1 MTNGNNFSNQN
12 RVNRS
17 NHDVDGQG
25 TERLTDQ
32 TTPATIYDEDGLPIA
47 TRDAVNTRSATRDE
61 VSYRNGYVEAQN
73 QQRVRE
79 DIQRTRA
86 ENSAATGTLIG
97 ILIASIAG
105 LILAAL
111 YFLPGNRQPQVAP
124 APTVSPTQPQDA
136 AQPQTNTQPQDTDRT
151 TIIERVREPAAPQNT
166 EIIVTPSSPGPVQS
180 APTQPDATQTAPSQL
195 PSQIPSE
202 PAIPDSSVTN
212 PVDPAIPADPNQS
225 LSQPDT
231 TQPNT
236 TTDGTGNGT
245 GTTGTAGQ

>member
-1 MTNGNNFSNQN
+1 MTNGNDFSKQN

-17 NHDVDGQG
+17 NYDVNREG

-32 TTPATIYDEDGLPIA
+32 TTPAIVYDEDGQPIA
-47 TRDAVNTRSATRDE
+47 THDAVNARPATRDE
-61 VSYRNGYVEAQN
+61 VSYRDGYVEAQN

-86 ENSAATGTLIG
+86 ENTAATGTLIG

-124 APTVSPTQPQDA
+124 APTASPAQPQDP

-151 TIIERVREPAAPQNT
+151 TIIERVREVPAAPQNT
-166 EIIVTPSSPGPVQS
+166 EVIVTPSSPQS
-180 APTQPDATQTAPSQL
+180 TQPAPTQPDATQTAPSESL
-195 PSQIPSE
+195 SE
-202 PAIPDSSVTN
+202 PSIPNSSVTD
-212 PVDPAIPADPNQS
+212 PVDPAIPVDPDQS

-231 TQPNT
+231 TQPDT
-236 TTDGTGNGT
+236 TSDGT
-245 GTTGTAGQ
+245 GTTGTAEQ

>member
-1 MTNGNNFSNQN
+1 MTNGNDFSNRN

-17 NHDVDGQG
+17 NYDVDGQG

-32 TTPATIYDEDGLPIA
+32 TTPATLYDEDGQPIA
-47 TRDAVNTRSATRDE
+47 TGDSVNARPVTRNE
-61 VSYRNGYVEAQN
+61 VSYRDGYVEAQN

-124 APTVSPTQPQDA
+124 APTASP

-151 TIIERVREPAAPQNT
+151 TIIERVREVPASPENT
-166 EIIVTPSSPGPVQS
+166 QIIVPPSSTQP
-180 APTQPDATQTAPSQL
+180 APTQPDAPQTAPSEVPSQL
-195 PSQIPSE
+195 PSEPS
-202 PAIPDSSVTN
+202 IPDSSVTN

-225 LSQPDT
+225 SQPDT
-231 TQPNT
+231 TL
-236 TTDGTGNGT
+236 DGT
-245 GTTGTAGQ
+245 GTTGTTGQ